1 MTASRRE
8 PDDSELGEGGMRA
21 LRAER
26 EENRILRQRLR
37 FLEAMVMHCSN
48 MIVDAVEQTR
58 QGLR

>member
-1 MTASRRE
+1 
-8 PDDSELGEGGMRA
+8 MRA

-26 EENRILRQRLR
+26 EENRLLRQRLR